1 MIIQLNKLKF
11 FENEKNAII
20 ENILAQLR
28 QKYNQDLLLIGKNN
42 LFGDTFKKVKDIVFN
57 TIPIDMGIRNT
68 DLECI
73 FQNLPGGY
81 AVTNVRAA
89 LLSLKEDG
97 LISNEDGFIK
107 KNRYIK
113 GRIND

>member
-1 MIIQLNKLKF
+1 MICQLNKLTLLN
-11 FENEKNAII
+11 NEKNAII

-28 QKYNQDLLLIGKNN
+28 QRYNQDLLLVGQNN
-42 LFGDTFKKVKDIVFN
+42 LFGDTFKKVKNIILN
-57 TIPIDMGIRNT
+57 TIPNDMMVKNT

-73 FQNLPGGY
+73 FLNLPGGY
-81 AVTNVRAA
+81 AASNVRAA

-107 KNRYIK
+107 KLDILK
-113 GRIND
+113 EE